1 MATSVCLS
9 SVTSMCPG
17 ERVDRA
23 MNNDDLPIVAILFED
38 QRIRSLKL
46 TSCFVDDVVAPSP
59 SGSVPITDARV
70 RDGDFPRGSRGEDAV
85 RPDGGRHM
93 TAVVA
98 GP

>member
-46 TSCFVDDVVAPSP
+46 TSCFVDNVVEAGPSGRVPISDAMPCAPSTGEFSRP
-59 SGSVPITDARV
+59 S
-70 RDGDFPRGSRGEDAV
+70 
-85 RPDGGRHM
+85 
-93 TAVVA
+93 
-98 GP
+98 